1 MEFKN
6 EKWEVVEH
14 SWSDTSI
21 YNQDGKTIC
30 TLSID
35 DEDTTEENQEEREN
49 EVSETFNLI
58 ACAPELL
65 ETLCGLVS
73 DVQNLIQEHDI
84 EWQQAGYYNHAIELI
99 KKATTI

>member
-35 DEDTTEENQEEREN
+35 DEETTEENQEEREN
-49 EVSETFNLI
+49 EVSEIFSLI
-58 ACAPELL
+58 ACAPEML
-65 ETLCGLVS
+65 EFIKDHYRYLKI
-73 DVQNLIQEHDI
+73 DDQNK
-84 EWQQAGYYNHAIELI
+84 AAELI

>member
-1 MEFKN
+1 MENKN

-30 TLSID
+30 TMSID
-35 DEDTTEENQEEREN
+35 DEDTTEENQDEREN
-49 EVSETFNLI
+49 EVSRNFNLI
-58 ACAPELL
+58 ACAPEML
-65 ETLCGLVS
+65 EF
-73 DVQNLIQEHDI
+73 IKEHYRYLNIGD
-84 EWQQAGYYNHAIELI
+84 QKKAKELI

>member
-6 EKWEVVEH
+6 EKWEFVDH

-21 YNQDGKTIC
+21 KNQDGKTIC

-35 DEDTTEENQEEREN
+35 DEDPTEENQ
-49 EVSETFNLI
+49 VSEIFNLI

-65 ETLCGLVS
+65 NELQNIIKEYDL
-73 DVQNLIQEHDI
+73 DIVQGIDARKI
-84 EWQQAGYYNHAIELI
+84 RELI